1 MRSCDLRKTDVGDD
15 MIMNSG
21 KIFLNAILAGIF
33 IGIAGTVC
41 MAVPN
46 PVIGAFLFGFGL
58 LTIVSYGFKLYT
70 GAIGY
75 LAVQGRNT
83 PRYLWELLL
92 IWLGNLGGCYLVG
105 QLVRQTRS
113 FPAFSAR
120 ISNVCAAKLGDSFTS
135 WLILSFFCG
144 ILMYVAV
151 ESFKRKDELAPVV
164 RVAILF
170 LCVAIFILSG
180 FEHCIANMYYFS
192 AGDVW
197 SWQALGTI
205 GVMTLG
211 NSLGGMMLPLAGHV
225 KK

>member
-1 MRSCDLRKTDVGDD
+1 MSY
-15 MIMNSG
+15 G
-21 KIFLNAILAGIF
+21 KIFLNAILAGLF

-46 PVIGAFLFGFGL
+46 PVMGAFLFGFGL

-75 LAVQGRNT
+75 LAIQGKNA
-83 PRYLWELLL
+83 PRYLVELLL
-92 IWLGNLGGCYLVG
+92 IWLGNLMGCFAVG

-113 FPAFSAR
+113 FPAFAERVSA
-120 ISNVCAAKLGDSFTS
+120 VCAAKAGDSITS

-151 ESFKRKDELAPVV
+151 ETFKRKEELPSLV
-164 RVAILF
+164 RTAVLF

-180 FEHCIANMYYFS
+180 YEHCVANMGYI
-192 AGDVW
+192 
-197 SWQALGTI
+197 ALYQKFNCETLR
-205 GVMTLG
+205 VLLVTSLG
-211 NSLGGMMLPLAGHV
+211 NIIGCNLIPLCLRLA
-225 KK
+225 KR

>member
-1 MRSCDLRKTDVGDD
+1 MGY
-15 MIMNSG
+15 G
-21 KIFLNAILAGIF
+21 KIFLNAILAGLF

-41 MAVPN
+41 MAVPD
-46 PVIGAFLFGFGL
+46 PVMGAFLFGFGL

-75 LAVQGRNT
+75 LAVQGKNT
-83 PRYLWELLL
+83 PRYLLELFL
-92 IWLGNLGGCYLVG
+92 IWTGNLAGCFAVG

-113 FPAFSAR
+113 FPAFAERVSA
-120 ISNVCAAKLGDSFTS
+120 VCAAKAGDSVTS

-144 ILMYVAV
+144 ILMYTAV
-151 ESFKRKDELAPVV
+151 ETFKRKDELDAVV
-164 RVAILF
+164 RGPVLF

-192 AGDVW
+192 AADAW
-197 SWQALGTI
+197 SWKALGAI

-211 NSLGGMMLPLAGHV
+211 NSLGGMLLPFAGHV
-225 KK
+225 RRS

>member
-1 MRSCDLRKTDVGDD
+1 
-15 MIMNSG
+15 MNLPQ
-21 KIFLNAILAGIF
+21 IFLNAILAGLF

-46 PVIGAFLFGFGL
+46 PVTGAFLFGFGL

-75 LAVQGRNT
+75 LAIQGRNT
-83 PRYLWELLL
+83 PRYLLELLL
-92 IWLGNLGGCYLVG
+92 IWLGNLAGCFAVG
-105 QLVRQTRS
+105 TLVRQTRS
-113 FPAFSAR
+113 FPAFAER
-120 ISNVCAAKLGDSFTS
+120 VTAVCAAKAGDSLTS

-151 ESFKRKDELAPVV
+151 ETFKRKEELPSLV
-164 RVAILF
+164 RTAVLF

-180 FEHCIANMYYFS
+180 YEHCIANMYYFS
-192 AGDVW
+192 AADAW
-197 SWQALGTI
+197 SWKALGAI

-211 NSLGGMMLPLAGHV
+211 NSLGGMLLPFAGHV
-225 KK
+225 KKA

>member
-1 MRSCDLRKTDVGDD
+1 MTLGR
-15 MIMNSG
+15 
-21 KIFLNAILAGIF
+21 IFLNAILAGLF

-46 PVIGAFLFGFGL
+46 GVIGAFLFGFGL

-75 LAVQGRNT
+75 LAIQGKNT
-83 PRYLWELLL
+83 PRYLVELLL
-92 IWLGNLGGCYLVG
+92 IWVGNLIGCFTVG
-105 QLVRQTRS
+105 QLVRMTRS
-113 FPAFSAR
+113 FPNFAERVS
-120 ISNVCAAKLGDSFTS
+120 SVCAAKTGDSFTS

-151 ESFKRKDELAPVV
+151 ETFKRKDELDAVV
-164 RVAILF
+164 RVPVLF

-192 AGDVW
+192 AADAW
-197 SWQALGTI
+197 SWKALGAI

-211 NSLGGMMLPLAGHV
+211 NSLGGMLLPFAGHV
-225 KK
+225 RKA

>member
-1 MRSCDLRKTDVGDD
+1 MGY
-15 MIMNSG
+15 G
-21 KIFLNAILAGIF
+21 KIFLNAILAGLF

-46 PVIGAFLFGFGL
+46 PVMGAFLFGFGL

-75 LAVQGRNT
+75 LAVQGKNT
-83 PRYLWELLL
+83 PRYLLELFL
-92 IWLGNLGGCYLVG
+92 IWTGNLAGCFAVG

-113 FPAFSAR
+113 FPAFAERVSA
-120 ISNVCAAKLGDSFTS
+120 VCAAKAGDSVTS

-144 ILMYVAV
+144 ILMYTAV
-151 ESFKRKDELAPVV
+151 ETFKRKDELDAVV
-164 RVAILF
+164 RVPVLF

-192 AGDVW
+192 AADAW
-197 SWQALGTI
+197 SWKALGAI

-211 NSLGGMMLPLAGHV
+211 NSLGGMLLPFAGHV
-225 KK
+225 RRS

>member
-1 MRSCDLRKTDVGDD
+1 MSLPR
-15 MIMNSG
+15 
-21 KIFLNAILAGIF
+21 IFLNAILAGVF

-46 PVIGAFLFGFGL
+46 PVTGAFLFGFGL

-75 LAVQGRNT
+75 LAIQGRNT
-83 PRYLWELLL
+83 PRYLVELLL
-92 IWLGNLGGCYLVG
+92 IWLGNLAGCFAVG

-113 FPAFSAR
+113 FPGFAERVSA
-120 ISNVCAAKLGDSFTS
+120 VCAAKAGDSLTS

-151 ESFKRKDELAPVV
+151 ETFKRKEELPPLV
-164 RVAILF
+164 RVAVLF

-192 AGDVW
+192 AADAW
-197 SWQALGTI
+197 SWKALGAI

-211 NSLGGMMLPLAGHV
+211 NSLGGMLLPFAGHV
-225 KK
+225 KKA

>member
-1 MRSCDLRKTDVGDD
+1 MGY
-15 MIMNSG
+15 G
-21 KIFLNAILAGIF
+21 KIFLNAILAGLF

-41 MAVPN
+41 MAVPD
-46 PVIGAFLFGFGL
+46 PVMGAFLFGFGL

-75 LAVQGRNT
+75 LAVQGKNT
-83 PRYLWELLL
+83 PRYLLELFL
-92 IWLGNLGGCYLVG
+92 IWTGNLAGCFAVG

-113 FPAFSAR
+113 FPAFAERVSA
-120 ISNVCAAKLGDSFTS
+120 VCAAKAGDSVTS

-144 ILMYVAV
+144 ILMYTAV
-151 ESFKRKDELAPVV
+151 ETFKRKDELDAVV
-164 RVAILF
+164 RVPVLF

-192 AGDVW
+192 AADAW
-197 SWQALGTI
+197 SWKALGAI

-211 NSLGGMMLPLAGHV
+211 NSLGGMLLPVAGHV
-225 KK
+225 KKL

>member
-1 MRSCDLRKTDVGDD
+1 
-15 MIMNSG
+15 MNYG
-21 KIFLNAILAGIF
+21 KIFINAILAGLF

-46 PVIGAFLFGFGL
+46 PVMGAFLFGFGL
-58 LTIVSYGFKLYT
+58 LTIVSYGFKLFT

-83 PRYLWELLL
+83 PRYLLELLL
-92 IWLGNLGGCYLVG
+92 IWLGNLAGCFAVG
-105 QLVRQTRS
+105 RLVRCTRS
-113 FPAFSAR
+113 FPGFAERVNA
-120 ISNVCAAKLGDSFTS
+120 VCAAKAGDSFTS
-135 WLILSFFCG
+135 WLILAFFCG

-151 ESFKRKDELAPVV
+151 ETFKRKDELDAVV
-164 RVAILF
+164 RVPVLF

-192 AGDVW
+192 VADAW
-197 SWQALGTI
+197 SWKALAAI

-211 NSLGGMMLPLAGHV
+211 NSLGGMLLPVAGHV
-225 KK
+225 RRS

>member
-1 MRSCDLRKTDVGDD
+1 MSLP
-15 MIMNSG
+15 
-21 KIFLNAILAGIF
+21 KIFLNAVLAGVF

-46 PVIGAFLFGFGL
+46 PVMGAFLFGFGL

-83 PRYLWELLL
+83 PRYLLELLL
-92 IWLGNLGGCYLVG
+92 IWLGNLAGCFAVG

-113 FPAFSAR
+113 FPAFAER
-120 ISNVCAAKLGDSFTS
+120 VTAVCAAKAGDSLTS

-151 ESFKRKDELAPVV
+151 ETFKRKEELPSLV
-164 RVAILF
+164 RVAVLF

-180 FEHCIANMYYFS
+180 YEHCIANMYYFS
-192 AGDVW
+192 AADAW
-197 SWQALGTI
+197 SWKTLGAI

-211 NSLGGMMLPLAGHV
+211 NTLGGMLLPFAGHV
-225 KK
+225 KKA

>member
-1 MRSCDLRKTDVGDD
+1 MSF
-15 MIMNSG
+15 G
-21 KIFLNAILAGIF
+21 KIFLNAILAGLF

-46 PVIGAFLFGFGL
+46 AVMGAFLFGFGL

-75 LAVQGRNT
+75 LAIQGKNT
-83 PRYLWELLL
+83 PRYLVELLL
-92 IWLGNLGGCYLVG
+92 IWVGNLMGCFTVG
-105 QLVRQTRS
+105 QLVRKTRS
-113 FPAFSAR
+113 FPQFAERVSA
-120 ISNVCAAKLGDSFTS
+120 VCAAKTGDSFTS

-151 ESFKRKDELAPVV
+151 ETFKRKDELDAVV
-164 RVAILF
+164 RVPVLF

-192 AGDVW
+192 AADAW
-197 SWQALGTI
+197 SWKALGAI

-211 NSLGGMMLPLAGHV
+211 NSLGGMLLPFAGHV
-225 KK
+225 KR

>member
-1 MRSCDLRKTDVGDD
+1 MGY
-15 MIMNSG
+15 G
-21 KIFLNAILAGIF
+21 KIFLNAILAGLF

-46 PVIGAFLFGFGL
+46 PVMGAFLFGFGL

-75 LAVQGRNT
+75 LAVQGKNT
-83 PRYLWELLL
+83 PRYLLELFL
-92 IWLGNLGGCYLVG
+92 IWTGNLAGCFAVG

-113 FPAFSAR
+113 FPGFAERVSA
-120 ISNVCAAKLGDSFTS
+120 VCAAKAGDSVTS

-144 ILMYVAV
+144 ILMYTAV
-151 ESFKRKDELAPVV
+151 ETFKRKDELDAVV
-164 RVAILF
+164 RVPVLF

-180 FEHCIANMYYFS
+180 FEHCIANMYYLS
-192 AGDVW
+192 AADAW
-197 SWQALGTI
+197 SWKALGAI

-211 NSLGGMMLPLAGHV
+211 NSLGGMLLPFAGHV
-225 KK
+225 RRS

>member
-1 MRSCDLRKTDVGDD
+1 MSF
-15 MIMNSG
+15 G
-21 KIFLNAILAGIF
+21 KIFLNAILAGLF

-46 PVIGAFLFGFGL
+46 AVMGAFLFGFGL

-75 LAVQGRNT
+75 LAIQGKNT
-83 PRYLWELLL
+83 PRYLVELLL
-92 IWLGNLGGCYLVG
+92 IWVGNLMGCFTVG

-113 FPAFSAR
+113 FPQFAERVSA
-120 ISNVCAAKLGDSFTS
+120 VCAAKTGDSFTS

-151 ESFKRKDELAPVV
+151 ETFKRKDELDAVV
-164 RVAILF
+164 RVPVLF

-192 AGDVW
+192 AAGVW
-197 SWQALGTI
+197 DTHTLLY
-205 GVMTLG
+205 VLLMTLG
-211 NSLGGMMLPLAGHV
+211 NSLGSWVIPLADKV
-225 KK
+225 RN

>member
-1 MRSCDLRKTDVGDD
+1 MSYR
-15 MIMNSG
+15 
-21 KIFLNAILAGIF
+21 KIFLNAILAGLF

-46 PVIGAFLFGFGL
+46 AVMGAFLFGFGL

-83 PRYLWELLL
+83 PRYLVELLL
-92 IWLGNLGGCYLVG
+92 IWLGNLVGCFTVG
-105 QLVRQTRS
+105 QLVRHTRS
-113 FPAFSAR
+113 FPGFAERVSA
-120 ISNVCAAKLGDSFTS
+120 VCAAKAGDSVTS

-151 ESFKRKDELAPVV
+151 ETFKRKDELDAVV
-164 RVAILF
+164 RVPVLF

-192 AGDVW
+192 AADAW
-197 SWQALGTI
+197 NWKALGAI

-211 NSLGGMMLPLAGHV
+211 NSLGGMLLPFAGHV
-225 KK
+225 KKL

>member
-1 MRSCDLRKTDVGDD
+1 MSY
-15 MIMNSG
+15 G
-21 KIFLNAILAGIF
+21 KIFLNAILAGLF

-46 PVIGAFLFGFGL
+46 PVMGAFLFGFGL

-75 LAVQGRNT
+75 LAIQGKNA
-83 PRYLWELLL
+83 PRYLVELLL
-92 IWLGNLGGCYLVG
+92 IWLGNLMGCFAVG

-113 FPAFSAR
+113 FPAFAERVSA
-120 ISNVCAAKLGDSFTS
+120 VCAAKAGDSITS

-151 ESFKRKDELAPVV
+151 ETFKRKEELPSLV
-164 RVAILF
+164 RTAVLF

-180 FEHCIANMYYFS
+180 YEHCIANMYYFS
-192 AGDVW
+192 AADAW
-197 SWQALGTI
+197 SWKALGAI

-211 NSLGGMMLPLAGHV
+211 NSLGGMLLPFAGHV
-225 KK
+225 KKA